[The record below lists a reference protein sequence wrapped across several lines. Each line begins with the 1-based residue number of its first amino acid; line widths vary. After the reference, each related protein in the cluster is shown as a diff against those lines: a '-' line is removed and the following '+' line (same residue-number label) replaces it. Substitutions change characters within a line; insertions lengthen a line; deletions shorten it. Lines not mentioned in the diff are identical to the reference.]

1 MEGPRGEKVLWGEWD
16 KEERAG
22 QTRVRGQW
30 GSEKAKGE
38 VGEQEE
44 KQAQLKEGRRRK
56 KCFVFVFFLL
66 LVEADSH
73 LVICTLHAM
82 L

>member
-30 GSEKAKGE
+30 GSEEAKGE

>member
-1 MEGPRGEKVLWGEWD
+1 MRRCYGENGTRKRG
-16 KEERAG
+16 AG

-30 GSEKAKGE
+30 GSEEVKGE

-56 KCFVFVFFLL
+56 RCFVFGFFFFWLKL
-66 LVEADSH
+66 TA
-73 LVICTLHAM
+73 I
-82 L
+82 